1 MFVNSLNDIEPI
13 ARRLYPRKLQ
23 WDTGVT
29 DESVDISI
37 GSSFNADSVGLVPD
51 WVPLKSK
58 LEKCTMDKFLLYWFD
73 NQTEMSWARIKKDKE
88 QYAHYDASKDKYFV
102 CRAKKL
108 VKNMFLYGN
117 ENGLNCNIKDR
128 PRNVDCLSLWRQELA
143 LLSSTVHSMLFEEL
157 KNEGMLKKDKNVSE
171 IRFQLYHVAVNKL
184 MDKKYRNDKCN

>member
-13 ARRLYPRKLQ
+13 ARQLYPRKLQ

-37 GSSFNADSVGLVPD
+37 GTSINADSVGIVPD

-88 QYAHYDASKDKYFV
+88 
-102 CRAKKL
+102 
-108 VKNMFLYGN
+108 
-117 ENGLNCNIKDR
+117 
-128 PRNVDCLSLWRQELA
+128 
-143 LLSSTVHSMLFEEL
+143 
-157 KNEGMLKKDKNVSE
+157 
-171 IRFQLYHVAVNKL
+171 
-184 MDKKYRNDKCN
+184 